1 MNKTQEQRPCP
12 LLTRENKK
20 QGSISP
26 SPSLV
31 PSVQLSHV
39 RLFATPWTA
48 ACQAS
53 LSITNSWSLF
63 KLMSIMLVMPS
74 AISSSDVPFSSY
86 LQSFP
91 ASGSIPVSRFSTSG
105 GQSIGVSVSA
115 SVFPMNIQDWP
126 PLGWTGW
133 ISLQS
138 RDSQESSPTPQFK
151 SINSLVL
158 SFPIVQLPYMTTG
171 A

>member
-20 QGSISP
+20 QRSISP

-74 AISSSDVPFSSY
+74 AITSSDVPFSSY

-126 PLGWTGW
+126 PFGWTGW

-138 RDSQESSPTPQFK
+138 RDSQKSSPTPQFK